1 MTLSRSIAELMVKK
15 GVQVEDVEKTL
26 RTYNLLSL
34 LPSIKKEVGQLMR
47 AEQETN
53 AIAIESPFPLDS
65 TALGRIKRIVGNDLA
80 PHTVTINKDVLAG
93 FKARYK
99 GTLYDGSAEKL
110 LRQLIGNSSQ

>member
-1 MTLSRSIAELMVKK
+1 MTLSRSIAELIVKK

-34 LPSIKKEVGQLMR
+34 LPSIKKEVEQCMR

-53 AIAIESPFPLDS
+53 VIAVESPFPLDHA
-65 TALGRIKRIVGNDLA
+65 ALGRVKRIVGNDLA

-99 GTLYDGSAEKL
+99 GTLYDGSAERIIK
-110 LRQLIGNSSQ
+110 QLQDSH